1 MGTHAVR
8 DADPTRST
16 DVTGSKLEPVDAH
29 GSDVDPD
36 DPRDHIEVGVLL
48 ANGRFAGRSFAS
60 RAEAEA
66 WARPD
71 EGEMVVEYNL
81 LCECDR

>member
-1 MGTHAVR
+1 M
-8 DADPTRST
+8 ST
-16 DVTGSKLEPVDAH
+16 DVADDVRSGAATVAVDP
-29 GSDVDPD
+29 VDPD
-36 DPRDHIEVGVLL
+36 DPREAIEVGVLL

-66 WARPD
+66 WFRPED
-71 EGEMVVEYNL
+71 GEQVVEYNV